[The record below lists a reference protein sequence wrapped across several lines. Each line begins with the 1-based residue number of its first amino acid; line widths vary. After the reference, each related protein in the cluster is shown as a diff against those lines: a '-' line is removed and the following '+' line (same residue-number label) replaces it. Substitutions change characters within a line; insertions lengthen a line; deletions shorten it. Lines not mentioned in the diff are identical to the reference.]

1 MMMNPRGRLAASA
14 MLRPNDKQRV
24 LDHYN
29 RASPYYRALWGEH
42 LHHGYWI
49 RGDESKEIAQ
59 LQLVEHLARAAGIGP
74 RARLLDIGCGFGAS
88 SIYLSRKYEAQAVGI
103 TISPPQVEMANQ
115 AARQAGAT
123 ATFLCMDAESMHF
136 DEPFDFLWSIE
147 SISHYQDVPRF
158 FSNAA
163 RLLKPGGSFALTDW
177 FKQKSL
183 PPREHRKFL
192 RPIEEGMLVEL
203 NTMLDYETWLA
214 AVGLDVRHREVL
226 NRYTAQTWDLGLD
239 IIKDRALWQLAAR
252 HGPEFLRF
260 LRAFKAMRA
269 GFASGQFIY
278 GLMVANRPG
287 PA

>member
-239 IIKDRALWQLAAR
+239 IIKDRTLWQLAAR

-269 GFASGQFIY
+269 GFASG
-278 GLMVANRPG
+278 
-287 PA
+287 